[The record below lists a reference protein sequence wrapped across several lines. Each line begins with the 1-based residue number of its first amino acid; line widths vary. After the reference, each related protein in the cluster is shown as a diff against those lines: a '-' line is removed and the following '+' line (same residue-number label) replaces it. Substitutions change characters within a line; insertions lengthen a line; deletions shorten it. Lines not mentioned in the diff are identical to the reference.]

1 MGNDPLK
8 PPPIIRQSEGAGKED
23 ATARILIF
31 SYFHKLF
38 SYFGG
43 CNSNAVD
50 IVGEIRC
57 LPIFKRLEFAKRSS
71 CPFSKKPLN
80 GGEWKDSASG
90 EKLAVKNSFLSL
102 KFAIQCFF

>member
-1 MGNDPLK
+1 MLLPGF
-8 PPPIIRQSEGAGKED
+8 SFFH
-23 ATARILIF
+23 IF
-31 SYFHKLF
+31 TNFF

-50 IVGEIRC
+50 IVGEIRF
-57 LPIFKRLEFAKRSS
+57 LPVFKRLEFAKRSS